1 MKDTTRES
9 PHRRPGREVL
19 DLLAASETPAIATD
33 AGARVIYWNRAAERL
48 LGRPA
53 TASLGRAC
61 YEVLGGTDVFG
72 NRFCY
77 ESCPVVTMTQ
87 RGETVRRFELVVHPQ
102 SGPERATNVNILKL
116 PGARPDQITLLHLLE
131 PIDKESRL
139 ARALEALGAT
149 PTTEPPHHGL
159 PSSDEDPKAPPG
171 PPLTQRERQVLGAIA
186 RGLQNKEIAQELGI
200 SLATVRNHVHNI
212 LEKLEVHSKLEA
224 VSLAFR
230 RGWVRP
236 A

>member
-1 MKDTTRES
+1 MKDTTRGS
-9 PHRRPGREVL
+9 PNRRPGREVL

-87 RGETVRRFELVVHPQ
+87 RGETVRRPAL
-102 SGPERATNVNILKL
+102 RA
-116 PGARPDQITLLHLLE
+116 R
-131 PIDKESRL
+131 
-139 ARALEALGAT
+139 
-149 PTTEPPHHGL
+149 
-159 PSSDEDPKAPPG
+159 
-171 PPLTQRERQVLGAIA
+171 
-186 RGLQNKEIAQELGI
+186 
-200 SLATVRNHVHNI
+200 
-212 LEKLEVHSKLEA
+212 
-224 VSLAFR
+224 
-230 RGWVRP
+230 
-236 A
+236 